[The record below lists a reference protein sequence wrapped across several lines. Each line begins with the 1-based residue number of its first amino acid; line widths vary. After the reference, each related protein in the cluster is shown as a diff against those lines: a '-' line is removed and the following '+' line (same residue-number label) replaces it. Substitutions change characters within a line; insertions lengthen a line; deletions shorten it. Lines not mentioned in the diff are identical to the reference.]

1 MNYIRWTLPFKRNGV
16 ICLPIFIAWRT
27 WGLKI
32 IEGWYWNLTRK
43 RKTEKNCNF
52 AVKVQVEDQ
61 SESCESLRPP
71 LPTQSHAIRLSTR
84 PTLPSVP
91 PENESLVFLRIRAY
105 LPWRPSGKSPM
116 KRAYPTNMSLSE
128 TCHSHGRKFPCVLI
142 HYRLIN
148 GKCLFLFPPSERWT
162 VIV

>member
-1 MNYIRWTLPFKRNGV
+1 MCVFARDSPAGTWPSTPPPIILSHIEPPGNGQESHIWTRPSKVASLGTSLSREGKRW
-16 ICLPIFIAWRT
+16 
-27 WGLKI
+27 KI
-32 IEGWYWNLTRK
+32 HSL
-43 RKTEKNCNF
+43 
-52 AVKVQVEDQ
+52 ED
-61 SESCESLRPP
+61 P
-71 LPTQSHAIRLSTR
+71 LSRLSHMQSGFQ
-84 PTLPSVP
+84 PGQL
-91 PENESLVFLRIRAY
+91 SLLCHLTKKGMVFLRIRAY
-105 LPWRPSGKSPM
+105 PPGRPSGKSPM